1 MSSSFV
7 MSPAISSSENEIFI
21 SMKFTHS
28 YHTLSK
34 LFIESRMSFG
44 CVLFEGGPGSEK
56 WPLKQACREISP
68 ETESTESEST
78 NFWDKFMTC

>member
-1 MSSSFV
+1 M

-44 CVLFEGGPGSEK
+44 FVLFEGGPGSEK
-56 WPLKQACREISP
+56 WPLKQACREISQRL
-68 ETESTESEST
+68 
-78 NFWDKFMTC
+78 NLLNLNLNLQIFGKNL